1 MSGEKIRVLMVD
13 DHTLFREGLRA
24 IIDQQPDLY
33 VVGEAKDGVEATK
46 KAAELQPDVVLMDIN
61 MPVMGGIEACRQ
73 ITAQDQRVGVIV
85 LTMYREDKYAFEAIK
100 AGARGYVVK
109 DSSADELFRA
119 IRAVRRGE
127 ALIDQAIATNLLQ
140 EFRSLAERPS
150 ERNFVDLSEREVE
163 TLHLVAQGLTNKQI
177 AEKLCLAEQT
187 IKNNLSIVFQKL
199 HVNNRAEAV
208 ASAIQEGFI
217 SSG

>member
-208 ASAIQEGFI
+208 ASAIQEGLI